1 VSNLKRAPKRLR
13 GQCLCGSV
21 QYVVRDQFEY
31 AFNCHCSA
39 CRRATGSAFKPLAG
53 IPRLN
58 LRLKSGGDCLLVY
71 GDEGA
76 AHDLRCR

>member
-1 VSNLKRAPKRLR
+1 MFEALQALVHQVQLIHQ
-13 GQCLCGSV
+13 GQRS
-21 QYVVRDQFEY
+21 
-31 AFNCHCSA
+31 
-39 CRRATGSAFKPLAG
+39 RATGSAFKPLAG